1 MGMPTR
7 GPVVTYI
14 RQSRTCESTFSWR
27 TRRENVLHLLL
38 RPTILY
44 CIMYVVSSAVGES
57 AGTFLLEQEN
67 PAAVSRN
74 QLAHVFLFIL
84 SFSLRYS
91 DRLMQK
97 TPR

>member
-1 MGMPTR
+1 
-7 GPVVTYI
+7 
-14 RQSRTCESTFSWR
+14 
-27 TRRENVLHLLL
+27 
-38 RPTILY
+38 
-44 CIMYVVSSAVGES
+44 MYVVSSAVGES